1 MRWSGSIVVRV
12 VRVVYILHAQ
22 YLDRIQTLNPNV
34 YFIIVIYT
42 QTRAMSISVQAA
54 PQAPSY
60 DAASIQVPANIA
72 TPQATMDAVK
82 AQQGQLN
89 AVNTLS
95 GGRSRS
101 RRQGRGRSHK
111 SFIRTYKGRR
121 YIPKQQQGGSSG
133 GAIVIP
139 QVGSTCSAGPQCAGA
154 QNANFT
160 AIHNQAQSNSIND
173 AYATQKGGRKKVRF
187 SHATARRRR
196 SHRRPPRHDQSLTS
210 MVAYNI
216 KKVLRKVFS

>member
-1 MRWSGSIVVRV
+1 M
-12 VRVVYILHAQ
+12 
-22 YLDRIQTLNPNV
+22 TLN
-34 YFIIVIYT
+34 
-42 QTRAMSISVQAA
+42 VQSA

-60 DAASIQVPANIA
+60 TAASIQVPANIA
-72 TPQATMDAVK
+72 TPQATMNAVK
-82 AQQGQLN
+82 EQQGQLN

-95 GGRSRS
+95 GGGRS
-101 RRQGRGRSHK
+101 RRSRRSGHK

-121 YIPKQQQGGSSG
+121 YIAKEHQTGGSTTSSQQGGQ
-133 GAIVIP
+133 IVIP

-196 SHRRPPRHDQSLTS
+196 HRPRHDQSVTS
-210 MVAYNI
+210 IIAYNI
-216 KKVLRKVFS
+216 KKVMRKVFS

>member
-1 MRWSGSIVVRV
+1 MP
-12 VRVVYILHAQ
+12 LN
-22 YLDRIQTLNPNV
+22 IQAV
-34 YFIIVIYT
+34 
-42 QTRAMSISVQAA
+42 

-60 DAASIQVPANIA
+60 HAASIQVPANIA

-101 RRQGRGRSHK
+101 RSRRRGPRTQQRNRK

-121 YIPKQQQGGSSG
+121 YIAKQHQQTGGN
-133 GAIVIP
+133 AIVIP

-154 QNANFT
+154 QNASLT
-160 AIHNQAQSNSIND
+160 ALHNQAQSNSIND

-187 SHATARRRR
+187 SHATTRHRR
-196 SHRRPPRHDQSLTS
+196 SHRRHDQSLTS

-216 KKVLRKVFS
+216 KKVMRKIFA

>member
-1 MRWSGSIVVRV
+1 MP
-12 VRVVYILHAQ
+12 
-22 YLDRIQTLNPNV
+22 LN
-34 YFIIVIYT
+34 I
-42 QTRAMSISVQAA
+42 QAA

-60 DAASIQVPANIA
+60 DAANIQVPANIA
-72 TPQATMDAVK
+72 TPQATMEGVK

-101 RRQGRGRSHK
+101 RRKGRQGRKAWLGGPHK

-121 YIPKQQQGGSSG
+121 YIAKQQQQQQTGGSG
-133 GAIVIP
+133 GSIVIP

-160 AIHNQAQSNSIND
+160 ALHNQAQSNSIND

-187 SHATARRRR
+187 SHATARHRR
-196 SHRRPPRHDQSLTS
+196 SHRRRPRHDQSLTS

-216 KKVLRKVFS
+216 KKVLRKVLS

>member
-1 MRWSGSIVVRV
+1 MP
-12 VRVVYILHAQ
+12 
-22 YLDRIQTLNPNV
+22 LN
-34 YFIIVIYT
+34 I
-42 QTRAMSISVQAA
+42 QAA

-60 DAASIQVPANIA
+60 HAASIQVPANIA

-101 RRQGRGRSHK
+101 RSRRRGPRTQQRNRK

-121 YIPKQQQGGSSG
+121 YIAKQQEQQTGGG
-133 GAIVIP
+133 GNAIVIP

-154 QNANFT
+154 QNASLT
-160 AIHNQAQSNSIND
+160 ALHNQAQSNSIND

-187 SHATARRRR
+187 SHATTRHRR
-196 SHRRPPRHDQSLTS
+196 SHRRHDQSLTS

-216 KKVLRKVFS
+216 KKVMRKIFA

>member
-1 MRWSGSIVVRV
+1 MP
-12 VRVVYILHAQ
+12 
-22 YLDRIQTLNPNV
+22 LN
-34 YFIIVIYT
+34 I
-42 QTRAMSISVQAA
+42 QAA

-60 DAASIQVPANIA
+60 DAANIQVPANIA

-101 RRQGRGRSHK
+101 RRKGRQGRGPHK

-121 YIPKQQQGGSSG
+121 YIAKQQEQQTGGG
-133 GAIVIP
+133 GNAIVIP

-160 AIHNQAQSNSIND
+160 ALHNQAQSNSIND

-187 SHATARRRR
+187 SHATARHRR
-196 SHRRPPRHDQSLTS
+196 SHRRPRHDQSLTS

-216 KKVLRKVFS
+216 KKVLRKVLS

>member
-1 MRWSGSIVVRV
+1 MP
-12 VRVVYILHAQ
+12 
-22 YLDRIQTLNPNV
+22 LN
-34 YFIIVIYT
+34 I
-42 QTRAMSISVQAA
+42 QAA

-95 GGRSRS
+95 GGRSRKG
-101 RRQGRGRSHK
+101 RQGRQ

-121 YIPKQQQGGSSG
+121 YIAKEQQTGGSSG
-133 GAIVIP
+133 GSIVIP

-154 QNANFT
+154 QNASLT
-160 AIHNQAQSNSIND
+160 ALHNHAQSNSIND

-187 SHATARRRR
+187 SHATARHRR
-196 SHRRPPRHDQSLTS
+196 SHRRPRHDQSLTS

>member
-1 MRWSGSIVVRV
+1 MP
-12 VRVVYILHAQ
+12 
-22 YLDRIQTLNPNV
+22 LN
-34 YFIIVIYT
+34 I
-42 QTRAMSISVQAA
+42 QAA

-60 DAASIQVPANIA
+60 TAESIQVSSKIA
-72 TPQATMDAVK
+72 TPQATMESVK

-95 GGRSRS
+95 GGS
-101 RRQGRGRSHK
+101 RRRGRGHK

-121 YIPKQQQGGSSG
+121 YIAKQHQQTGGN
-133 GAIVIP
+133 AIVIP
-139 QVGSTCSAGPQCAGA
+139 QVGPTCSAGPQCAGA

-187 SHATARRRR
+187 SHATARHRR

-216 KKVLRKVFS
+216 KKVMRKIFA

>member
-1 MRWSGSIVVRV
+1 MP
-12 VRVVYILHAQ
+12 
-22 YLDRIQTLNPNV
+22 LN
-34 YFIIVIYT
+34 I
-42 QTRAMSISVQAA
+42 QAA

-60 DAASIQVPANIA
+60 DAASIQVPAKIA

-101 RRQGRGRSHK
+101 RRKGRQGRQGRGHK

-121 YIPKQQQGGSSG
+121 YIAKEQQQQQQQTGGSG
-133 GAIVIP
+133 GSIVIP

-187 SHATARRRR
+187 SHATARHRR
-196 SHRRPPRHDQSLTS
+196 SHRRPRHDQSLTS

>member
-1 MRWSGSIVVRV
+1 MP
-12 VRVVYILHAQ
+12 
-22 YLDRIQTLNPNV
+22 LN
-34 YFIIVIYT
+34 I
-42 QTRAMSISVQAA
+42 QAA

-72 TPQATMDAVK
+72 TPQATMEGVK

-101 RRQGRGRSHK
+101 RRKGRQGRKAWLGGPHK

-121 YIPKQQQGGSSG
+121 YIAKQQEQQTGGG
-133 GAIVIP
+133 GNAIVIP

-154 QNANFT
+154 QNASLT
-160 AIHNQAQSNSIND
+160 ALHNQAQSNSIND

-187 SHATARRRR
+187 SHATARHRR
-196 SHRRPPRHDQSLTS
+196 SHRRHDQSLTS

-216 KKVLRKVFS
+216 KKVMRKIFA